1 VPNEG
6 GHTLDFEFRAQSRA
20 RRLSNSGSSENS
32 PSETVRRGVLRQ
44 RLGKVPSVRRASQTD
59 LSDAEWSYIEPH
71 MPTPKG
77 TGHPKIPLSARARLR
92 GGGTLQ
98 AEDEEVAAK
107 GDLTSGHY
115 PEFIPPT
122 VAEVRLLIRAMTA
135 PEESRGVPTRMVAV
149 SSGSPGA
156 VARRS
161 HEAAHRAKDA
171 AYHDAPSGREPELA
185 ESSEASAP
193 TIPVQANNET
203 GLLTDAQWERVIER
217 GMAHIGARPRASK
230 TPLPTGNLRT
240 PPLGAEQPPRRLRH
254 GRGKMSQ
261 AAYGNIPR

>member
-6 GHTLDFEFRAQSRA
+6 GHTLDFEFRAQSLPTPKLGDCPTPEVPRIHPLKLSEKPRA
-20 RRLSNSGSSENS
+20 RLERSPADPREALLGLFVPPIAAESGLRALLEPFSDSFR
-32 PSETVRRGVLRQ
+32 ETVRRGVLRQ
-44 RLGKVPSVRRASQTD
+44 RLGTLPSMRRAYQTD
-59 LSDAEWSYIEPH
+59 LSDAKWSYIEPH

-77 TGHPKIPLSARARLR
+77 TGRPRIPLSARARLL

-98 AEDEEVAAK
+98 AEDEEDAAK
-107 GDLTSGHY
+107 GGSHLGSLSRVYPAHRSGGKA
-115 PEFIPPT
+115 PNPGDDG
-122 VAEVRLLIRAMTA
+122 

-161 HEAAHRAKDA
+161 HEAAHRAKGA
-171 AYHDAPSGREPELA
+171 AYHDTPSGREPELA

-203 GLLTDAQWERVIER
+203 GLLTDA
-217 GMAHIGARPRASK
+217 
-230 TPLPTGNLRT
+230 
-240 PPLGAEQPPRRLRH
+240 
-254 GRGKMSQ
+254 
-261 AAYGNIPR
+261 

>member
-1 VPNEG
+1 MANGP
-6 GHTLDFEFRAQSRA
+6 TSSLTC
-20 RRLSNSGSSENS
+20 RLPKEQDTQGSLCLLAHAYLAV
-32 PSETVRRGVLRQ
+32 VRSKPKTR
-44 RLGKVPSVRRASQTD
+44 K
-59 LSDAEWSYIEPH
+59 
-71 MPTPKG
+71 TP
-77 TGHPKIPLSARARLR
+77 L
-92 GGGTLQ
+92 
-98 AEDEEVAAK
+98 K

-161 HEAAHRAKDA
+161 HQAAHRAKGA
-171 AYHDAPSGREPELA
+171 AYHDAPRGREPELA

-217 GMAHIGARPRASK
+217 ELWL
-230 TPLPTGNLRT
+230 T
-240 PPLGAEQPPRRLRH
+240 
-254 GRGKMSQ
+254 
-261 AAYGNIPR
+261 